1 TLAIALNMGANN
13 ITLGAGQT
21 VDGKDVSTLG
31 TSAEAHAYVEANALT
46 LTQNVT
52 FNAGQTF
59 DGEDVSALA
68 ADLANQATAAEAH
81 AYVEANALT
90 LENALAMGANN
101 ITNVGI
107 ITITTE
113 IQHEGDSNNSIAFG
127 TDTQT
132 FEVGG
137 STKIDI
143 STSGFRLGAANAR
156 VTGIINNDS
165 LGTSD
170 TVLCTQGNVKAYADA
185 KVSNAVYDGDN
196 WNNVTTIAPSKD
208 SVRDVFEP
216 LVAGVVYA
224 GTWDPTSPDGLYPNN
239 LESGTNGATATNEVF
254 TSAGKDFGAAGVAVG
269 DILLIEEDTEEG
281 YHIITAVGTTTVTC
295 AGSVWTATS
304 SLIYQIFDGSDM
316 TGGEFWITS
325 QDGECYNQ
333 FYESG
338 DWVIY
343 NFTTNAWD
351 HIRTAGGDN
360 IINVPPGNDIQVAI
374 DEIESVGS
382 GIIFLEPGTHTLT
395 TTLTIADIAETVDI
409 IIRGSYNATII
420 DCGGDRSAFN
430 ITKAKSCILK
440 NLKIDASDI
449 TTIAKPIININ
460 EVNNNRVIVENV
472 NVVGDADKKGWAVYV
487 LSNSVE
493 IKSCIFDQ
501 VSAGV
506 YMVAN
511 DCLITDN
518 LAKDT
523 SGNAYYFNGIN
534 NCIISNN
541 IAKNGVIGFAFATS
555 GGSNIINTN
564 IAHSNSDSGISFQN
578 VSDSIITNNQCVSNT
593 EGILLGANC
602 DRNIIQ
608 GNRLDSNSN
617 DGIQITSATCNDNII
632 GINLFFNNTNN
643 DINDGGTNTEN
654 YYAEHAI
661 GIANKRWITLQ
672 LEGVNDFATINVATN
687 YSNVSAVNYIM
698 IFGVDLPLVSDG
710 KNLVVTNTR
719 ITIGD
724 ADGSNYLDRVRFF
737 GLSGTTGLTTLL
749 DNPTNRTAA
758 GVYTYGHADFT
769 VGGTYRRG
777 IYYLNIFVTNTNNF
791 NMQALEMEY
800 YYA

>member
-1 TLAIALNMGANN
+1 
-13 ITLGAGQT
+13 
-21 VDGKDVSTLG
+21 
-31 TSAEAHAYVEANALT
+31 
-46 LTQNVT
+46 
-52 FNAGQTF
+52 
-59 DGEDVSALA
+59 
-68 ADLANQATAAEAH
+68 
-81 AYVEANALT
+81 
-90 LENALAMGANN
+90 LAMGANN

-333 FYESG
+333 FYEFG

-382 GIIFLEPGTHTLT
+382 GIIFLQPGTHNLSATLT
-395 TTLTIADIAETVDI
+395 VNNVNVNILIKGAGE
-409 IIRGSYNATII
+409 STII
-420 DCGGDRSAFN
+420 DCNGDRTTFD
-430 ITKAKSCILK
+430 ITNAKSCVLK
-440 NLKIDASDI
+440 DFKIDVTSIVSIQKEIFNIIEASDNRVLIEGIVI
-449 TTIAKPIININ
+449 TGDGTNGLGFYVESDEVIIRNCYMSNIN
-460 EVNNNRVIVENV
+460 GGVHIDGGLYQIIDGNIIHDCSGNGIYSTGGSHSIFINNTVYNM
-472 NVVGDADKKGWAVYV
+472 VGYG
-487 LSNSVE
+487 LSFRSGSYLE
-493 IKSCIFDQ
+493 ISTNITYNATNFSGIKIDT
-501 VSAGV
+501 
-506 YMVAN
+506 
-511 DCLITDN
+511 ITD
-518 LAKDT
+518 
-523 SGNAYYFNGIN
+523 S
-534 NCIISNN
+534 
-541 IAKNGVIGFAFATS
+541 VI
-555 GGSNIINTN
+555 
-564 IAHSNSDSGISFQN
+564 
-578 VSDSIITNNQCVSNT
+578 
-593 EGILLGANC
+593 
-602 DRNIIQ
+602 
-608 GNRLDSNSN
+608 
-617 DGIQITSATCNDNII
+617 NDNISY
-632 GINLFFNNTNN
+632 NNSS
-643 DINDGGTNTEN
+643 E
-654 YYAEHAI
+654 
-661 GIANKRWITLQ
+661 
-672 LEGVNDFATINVATN
+672 
-687 YSNVSAVNYIM
+687 
-698 IFGVDLPLVSDG
+698 
-710 KNLVVTNTR
+710 
-719 ITIGD
+719 
-724 ADGSNYLDRVRFF
+724 
-737 GLSGTTGLTTLL
+737 
-749 DNPTNRTAA
+749 A
-758 GVYTYGHADFT
+758 G
-769 VGGTYRRG
+769 
-777 IYYLNIFVTNTNNF
+777 LNIVN
-791 NMQALEMEY
+791 A
-800 YYA
+800 